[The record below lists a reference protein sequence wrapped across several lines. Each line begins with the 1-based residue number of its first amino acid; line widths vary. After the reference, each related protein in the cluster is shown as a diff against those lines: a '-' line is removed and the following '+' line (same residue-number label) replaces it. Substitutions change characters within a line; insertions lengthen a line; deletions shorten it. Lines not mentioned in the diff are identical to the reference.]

1 MGRVGSESPSCGGP
15 PTEEVAGHQLG
26 AHSGA
31 SLYLGPQAETLDR
44 LLGRTEAELGAAM
57 TRRSLSLFAILRA
70 NYRART
76 SYPKR

>member
-31 SLYLGPQAETLDR
+31 SQYLGPQAETLDR

-57 TRRSLSLFAILRA
+57 TRRSLSLYAILRA
-70 NYRART
+70 NYRTRT
-76 SYPKR
+76 SDPKR